1 MKPCDA
7 CRSSAAILF
16 CPADT
21 AFLCSL
27 CDGKIHGANPLASR
41 HDRLRLC
48 DVCEDS
54 PAAVTCKADA
64 ASLCLACDRD
74 IHEANRLAWRH
85 ERVPIEGT
93 ENQHQTDA
101 IIVKTDEEEED
112 EWLMK
117 EVGAGLFSDVDPLLD
132 FGFVAAPTLDIK
144 PPPLPPRPEH
154 RLNSAAGGGGG
165 GGDGVV
171 PTFGSNLDYFELNY
185 HGGYQEGGDKNKVK
199 GFEFGV
205 TKPRMGGART
215 LNFGSTCITQS
226 VCSSDV
232 GVVPDGNNVNSVS
245 EVSSYGYSK
254 PGNGAVEA
262 VPVVLTRVEREAR
275 VMRYREKKKNR
286 KFEKTIRYASRK
298 AYAETRPR
306 VKGRFAKRTEID
318 GDVDDMMFGG
328 GLGGYLVDH
337 GGFGVVPTF

>member
-1 MKPCDA
+1 MKPCEA

-21 AFLCSL
+21 AFLCSP
-27 CDGKIHGANPLASR
+27 CDAKIHGANPLASR

-48 DVCEDS
+48 DVCEAS

-64 ASLCLACDRD
+64 ASLCLTCDRD
-74 IHEANRLAWRH
+74 IHEANPLARRH

-93 ENQHQTDA
+93 ENQHHTGA
-101 IIVKTDEEEED
+101 IIVKTDKEEEDEDED

-132 FGFVAAPTLDIK
+132 FGFVAAPTLDVK
-144 PPPLPPRPEH
+144 PPPQRPEV
-154 RLNSAAGGGGG
+154 NSGGGVG

-171 PTFGSNLDYFELNY
+171 PTFGSNLDYFEVNY
-185 HGGYQEGGDKNKVK
+185 QGGYQEGGDKDKVK
-199 GFEFGV
+199 GFDLGV
-205 TKPRMGGART
+205 MKPKMGGART

-254 PGNGAVEA
+254 PGGGGSAEA
-262 VPVVLTRVEREAR
+262 APVVLTRVEREAR
-275 VMRYREKKKNR
+275 VMRYREKRKTR

-318 GDVDDMMFGG
+318 SDVDEMMFGG
-328 GLGGYLVDH
+328 GVGGYLVDH